1 MHTYNRCTAF
11 EERDR
16 IQVYV
21 DGVLSALLGR
31 GAGWG
36 LGSYSSYKATSP
48 GAANLS
54 LGLEAKMVVNACL
67 VLILGLGWTKTHFL
81 SGGLFEWRLRA

>member
-54 LGLEAKMVVNACL
+54 LGLGQNGRKCL
-67 VLILGLGWTKTHFL
+67 FSLDFWPRLDKNSF
-81 SGGLFEWRLRA
+81 FEWRLV